1 MTKKEECIV
10 KHAVNCGAPKYRL
23 KQFLLGMESIEKK
36 VHPVSLQ
43 MCTCSFQLYCVYPYV
58 YSYFLKMGTVHF
70 IVQVSLPFREY

>member
-23 KQFLLGMESIEKK
+23 KQFLLGMESIKEK

-43 MCTCSFQLYCVYPYV
+43 NV
-58 YSYFLKMGTVHF
+58 
-70 IVQVSLPFREY
+70 